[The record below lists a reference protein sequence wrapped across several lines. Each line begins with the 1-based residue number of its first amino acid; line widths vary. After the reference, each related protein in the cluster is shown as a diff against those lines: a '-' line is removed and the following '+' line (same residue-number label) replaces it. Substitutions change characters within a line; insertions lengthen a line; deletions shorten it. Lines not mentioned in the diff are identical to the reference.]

1 VELIALPSATSSAFA
16 VRIDRANATWCRRA
30 ENASRNRF
38 AMIGQQSLPQLVVY
52 GNPARGG
59 ATTGRKRSYLQ
70 ILGVGCS
77 FGLESTPNSIFIKLK

>member
-52 GNPARGG
+52 GNLRGG
-59 ATTGRKRSYLQ
+59 RDHRPEAPIICKFLA
-70 ILGVGCS
+70 LGALS
-77 FGLESTPNSIFIKLK
+77 A